1 VTSADANYSGT
12 ATNNFV
18 ITKATASIISA
29 PSASGITYGQT
40 LADST
45 LSGGSGSVAGSFDF
59 TSPSTAPNAGT
70 ASQGVTFTP
79 TDTAN
84 YNPATGTVDVTVAK
98 ASQTIN
104 VPWLA
109 NGTVGGSATLT
120 ATSSSGLPVSYV
132 SSDTSV
138 AMISGSTVNF
148 VGVGLVN
155 ITASQAGDSNYEAA
169 SDDTITLSVL
179 SADTPWDTW
188 ADGYSM
194 ASGTER
200 APNSDPDG
208 DGFPN
213 ALEFAFGTNP
223 MVRNAQIFVSATQ
236 VGSNYVV
243 TFKKRKLA
251 SDATYDIRSSTDLK
265 QAFSSGTAMSL
276 GTATSVDAN
285 YEQTSVSLPLS
296 GPRGFVRMQA
306 TVLVSPTR

>member
-1 VTSADANYSGT
+1 
-12 ATNNFV
+12 
-18 ITKATASIISA
+18 
-29 PSASGITYGQT
+29 
-40 LADST
+40 
-45 LSGGSGSVAGSFDF
+45 
-59 TSPSTAPNAGT
+59 
-70 ASQGVTFTP
+70 
-79 TDTAN
+79 
-84 YNPATGTVDVTVAK
+84 
-98 ASQTIN
+98 
-104 VPWLA
+104 
-109 NGTVGGSATLT
+109 LT
-120 ATSSSGLPVSYV
+120 ATSNSGLTVSYT
-132 SSDTSV
+132 SSDPNV

-169 SDDTITLSVL
+169 ADDTITLSVL

-223 MVRNAQIFVSATQ
+223 MVRNAEIFVSATQ

-265 QAFSSGTAMSL
+265 QAFSSGTTMSL

>member
-1 VTSADANYSGT
+1 
-12 ATNNFV
+12 
-18 ITKATASIISA
+18 
-29 PSASGITYGQT
+29 
-40 LADST
+40 

-70 ASQGVTFTP
+70 ANQGVTFTP

-104 VPWLA
+104 FPWLA

-188 ADGYSM
+188 ADSFSM
-194 ASGTER
+194 ANGTDR
-200 APNSDPDG
+200 TKTSDPDG
-208 DGFPN
+208 DGFNN
-213 ALEFAFGTNP
+213 AMEFAFGTDPTVPN
-223 MVRNAQIFVSATQ
+223 VEVFSATTT
-236 VGSNYVV
+236 GSNYVV
-243 TFKKRKLA
+243 TFKKRKL
-251 SDATYDIRSSTDLK
+251 STEATYDVRSSTDLT
-265 QAFSSGTAMSL
+265 QAFNLGTAMSL
-276 GTATSVDAN
+276 GAATSVNAN